1 MMFEIRDFQTIYNMV
16 VASFIILTFS
26 LFYDSYV
33 AKG

>member
-1 MMFEIRDFQTIYNMV
+1 MV